1 MNQENDTPTFYKKS
15 IFINMDLV
23 SLFSEGARQYPPHP
37 MEHAAMES
45 KKHTINITI
54 GFPFQHQQVY
64 HFHRKCQFLVFR
76 LMILYIMPFRKLND
90 HDVFIIKND
99 YIF

>member
-1 MNQENDTPTFYKKS
+1 
-15 IFINMDLV
+15 MDLV

-54 GFPFQHQQVY
+54 GFPFQHQQV
-64 HFHRKCQFLVFR
+64 
-76 LMILYIMPFRKLND
+76 PFPKKMSIPHVSIDDTL
-90 HDVFIIKND
+90 HYAF
-99 YIF
+99 FGS

>member
-15 IFINMDLV
+15 IFINMGLV

-54 GFPFQHQQVY
+54 GFPFQHQQV
-64 HFHRKCQFLVFR
+64 
-76 LMILYIMPFRKLND
+76 PFP
-90 HDVFIIKND
+90 
-99 YIF
+99 

>member
-15 IFINMDLV
+15 IFQNMDLV
-23 SLFSEGARQYPPHP
+23 CLFSEGARQYPPHP

-54 GFPFQHQQVY
+54 GFPFQHQQVPFPKKMSIP
-64 HFHRKCQFLVFR
+64 HVSIDDTFTLCL
-76 LMILYIMPFRKLND
+76 FRKLND
-90 HDVFIIKND
+90 HDMFSS
-99 YIF
+99 